1 MSNTYT
7 CTFVLASPQHRWTH
21 QCSATFLIF
30 TSIIIIIYSYSYHC
44 YITLHSLFK
53 MLAALLTVLTWK
65 RKVDSSH
72 WAWSC
77 WGLGGGSVVI
87 SLKMGCCCCW
97 WYSLFAYLLLIF
109 SNCLSFIKIP
119 EKWIHT
125 EFIKNVFLIRVMNK
139 MIFLNL
145 FSSAFSKFILLAG
158 FYVCK

>member
-30 TSIIIIIYSYSYHC
+30 TSIIIIYSYSYHC

-53 MLAALLTVLTWK
+53 MLAALLTV
-65 RKVDSSH
+65 
-72 WAWSC
+72 C
-77 WGLGGGSVVI
+77 WLGREKLILHIELDLVGGLVED
-87 SLKMGCCCCW
+87 
-97 WYSLFAYLLLIF
+97 LLLFLWKWAAAVAGGTLCLLICCYFF

-125 EFIKNVFLIRVMNK
+125 EFIKNIFLIRVMSK
-139 MIFLNL
+139 MIF
-145 FSSAFSKFILLAG
+145 
-158 FYVCK
+158 